1 MPRLPLLAAALLI
14 VNPALAKSMPV
25 SPTKAARDAHSDEYG
40 GNWDCSG
47 ILQEGEE
54 VSP

>member
-1 MPRLPLLAAALLI
+1 MPRLTLLAAALLFT
-14 VNPALAKSMPV
+14 NPALAKPEPV
-25 SPTKAARDAHSDEYG
+25 SPTKAAGDVHSDKSA

-47 ILQEGEE
+47 IPQEGEE